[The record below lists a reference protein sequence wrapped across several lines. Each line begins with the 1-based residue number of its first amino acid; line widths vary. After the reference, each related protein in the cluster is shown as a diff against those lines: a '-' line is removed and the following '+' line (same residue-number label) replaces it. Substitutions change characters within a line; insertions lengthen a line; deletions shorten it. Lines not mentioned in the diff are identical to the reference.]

1 MTSFTNAPVYTLYL
15 RDTEGVQNSDNSW
28 SWTVYWNS
36 VFSADSQ
43 YDQYNMT
50 HSFLQTTQVLSGVP
64 TQFGVVV
71 AEGLPLVMTSNSKG
85 VVNIINSYTSVT
97 WDDTGGYGT
106 QILCS
111 TNTTMISGVHSLTSS
126 TVTLSFTQ
134 FDNSIAQ
141 IETGFVHTFKFTP
154 ILNI

>member
-15 RDTEGVQNSDNSW
+15 RDTEGVQNSDHSW

-64 TQFGVVV
+64 TQFSVVV

-97 WDDTGGYGT
+97 WGIWY
-106 QILCS
+106 S
-111 TNTTMISGVHSLTSS
+111 N
-126 TVTLSFTQ
+126 TLSYEHNNDFWCTFTY
-134 FDNSIAQ
+134 FEHSH
-141 IETGFVHTFKFTP
+141 VKLHP
-154 ILNI
+154 I